1 MLVSHLTYA
10 CVLAVFA
17 IIRIRS
23 SRLQSVFRELI
34 LFALIHKT
42 WEGGF
47 NLLKMSIPSAHLC
60 SGYPSR
66 EWTRGSK
73 YRYKCLYRGVEE
85 IGVTAVFDNS
95 IIQMTVTPIDH
106 CSAVL
111 HASHV
116 FAMAPDNGF
125 TTTYS
130 LLVKVGWRSAS
141 ESCFITVNS
150 RHGTAEDALRAG
162 TGHLLTGLRFG
173 DKISFTVYL

>member
-1 MLVSHLTYA
+1 M
-10 CVLAVFA
+10 
-17 IIRIRS
+17 
-23 SRLQSVFRELI
+23 I
-34 LFALIHKT
+34 LFTNICKT
-42 WEGGF
+42 WEGKF
-47 NLLKMSIPSAHLC
+47 DLLKMSIPSVHLC
-60 SGYPSR
+60 GAYPSR

-73 YRYKCLYRGVEE
+73 YRYKCLYNGIVEN
-85 IGVTAVFDNS
+85 GVTAVFENS
-95 IIQMTVTPIDH
+95 IIQMMVTPIDN

-130 LLVKVGWRSAS
+130 LLIKVEWRSAS

-150 RHGTAEDALRAG
+150 RPGTAEDALRTN
-162 TGHLLTGLRFG
+162 TGHLLTDLRFG